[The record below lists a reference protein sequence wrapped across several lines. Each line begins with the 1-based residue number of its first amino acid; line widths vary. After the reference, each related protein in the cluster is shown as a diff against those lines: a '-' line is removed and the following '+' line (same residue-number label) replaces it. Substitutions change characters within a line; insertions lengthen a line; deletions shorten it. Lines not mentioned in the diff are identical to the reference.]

1 MNAPVSQP
9 SPGVRAEHPSIQA
22 YLAESMP
29 PEQLRRVLIVTF
41 TQWDFALGALAEIAV
56 ALRTMG
62 SDLSLAF
69 WTDHTPLRDPG
80 WSASG
85 RLARAMGSASRD
97 RHAIVALKAT
107 GVPEG
112 SFVAP
117 PIRRWKPTAPIPI
130 DGPMNRTQIRALTYH
145 GSPMGRAILQV
156 HPDTETP
163 ITDTFF
169 WSKRW
174 LLAAARSYAFV
185 FDQTLEAI
193 RRGSITAVAV
203 YNGRFLHDR
212 AASAA
217 AEFAGVPV
225 LYYDTGGIDTD
236 FDVTDAV
243 THDWTDLQRRMLA
256 MYDAWPPD
264 ERDVIG
270 CSWFDERRKHI
281 APNNSLFVENPRLGE
296 SVDLPQGKRVIAY
309 FSSSGDEIAELEIDW
324 GMFIGNQEAAL
335 QLLADECRRLP
346 DTTLVVR
353 SHPHMRMKP
362 EQDLQEWMRA
372 VDRAAPDIH
381 LDPYSSVD
389 SYALMTQADLVVTYG
404 STTGVE
410 AAYAGKP
417 VIVMGP
423 SAYDQLGCARFVA
436 TQEELAAALVDT
448 RPGSWSAAVSYGLM
462 MRRRGF
468 MLEFVRR
475 DPVDGFSLAD
485 HSFDDAPIAVR
496 HAGHLYKRFQ
506 KWRLSR

>member
-1 MNAPVSQP
+1 VSQTVP
-9 SPGVRAEHPSIQA
+9 RTRAEHSSVEA
-22 YLAESMP
+22 YLTQALS
-29 PEQLRRVLIVTF
+29 PEAARRVLIVTF

-56 ALRTMG
+56 ALRKQG
-62 SDLSLAF
+62 SDLGLAF

-80 WSASG
+80 WSSSG
-85 RLARAMGSASRD
+85 RLSKLLGSASRD
-97 RHAIVALKAT
+97 RHAMSALKAA
-107 GVPEG
+107 GVPES
-112 SFVAP
+112 SFISP
-117 PIRRWKPTAPIPI
+117 PLRGWKPTDRIPI
-130 DGPMNRTQIRALTYH
+130 TTAMNRTQIRGLTYH

-174 LLAAARSYAFV
+174 LLAAARSYAYV

-193 RRGSITAVAV
+193 RRGDFTAVAV

-256 MYDAWPPD
+256 MYEAWPEG
-264 ERDVIG
+264 ERDEIG
-270 CSWFDERRKHI
+270 SSWFEERRQHI
-281 APNNSLFVENPRLGE
+281 APNNSLFVENQRLGE
-296 SVDLPQGKRVIAY
+296 SIELPPGNRVVVY
-309 FSSSGDEIAELEIDW
+309 FSSSGDEIAELELDW
-324 GMFIGNQEAAL
+324 SMFIGTQEVAL
-335 QLLADECRRLP
+335 QLLAEECRLLP

-362 EQDLQEWMRA
+362 KQDLEEWLQA

-381 LDPYSSVD
+381 LDPYSPVD
-389 SYALMTQADLVVTYG
+389 SYTLMAQADLVVTYG

-423 SAYDQLGCARFVA
+423 SAYDQLGCARFAA
-436 TQEELAAALVDT
+436 TREDLRSALVDT
-448 RPGSWSAAVSYGLM
+448 QPGSWTAAVSYGLM
-462 MRRRGF
+462 MRRRGL
-468 MLEFVRR
+468 MLEFVKR
-475 DPVDGFSLAD
+475 DPLRGFSLAGEY
-485 HSFDDAPIAVR
+485 FDDAPIPVR
-496 HAGHLYKRFQ
+496 HAGHVYKKFQ

>member
-1 MNAPVSQP
+1 MS
-9 SPGVRAEHPSIQA
+9 
-22 YLAESMP
+22 
-29 PEQLRRVLIVTF
+29 PEQRSRVLIVTF
-41 TQWDFALGALAEIAV
+41 TQWDFALGALAEIAI
-56 ALRTMG
+56 ALRKQG
-62 SDLSLAF
+62 SELNLAF

-80 WSASG
+80 WSSSG
-85 RLARAMGSASRD
+85 RLSRLMGSASRD
-97 RHAIVALKAT
+97 RHAIAALKAS
-107 GVPEG
+107 GVSAG
-112 SFVAP
+112 CFISP
-117 PIRRWKPTAPIPI
+117 PVRRWKPTAEIPI
-130 DGPMNRTQIRALTYH
+130 DRPMNRTQIRALTYH

-156 HPDTETP
+156 NPDTETP

-174 LLAAARSYAFV
+174 LLAAARSYAYV

-193 RRGSITAVAV
+193 RGGGITAVAV

-256 MYDAWPPD
+256 MYAAWPED
-264 ERDVIG
+264 ERDAIG
-270 CSWFDERRKHI
+270 SSWFEERRQHT
-281 APNNSLFVENPRLGE
+281 ALNNRLFVESQRLGE
-296 SVDLPQGKRVIAY
+296 TIDIPDGKRVIVY
-309 FSSSGDEIAELEIDW
+309 FSSSGDEIAELELDW
-324 GMFIGNQEAAL
+324 SMFLGTQEVAL
-335 QLLADECRRLP
+335 QMLADECRLLP
-346 DTTLVVR
+346 NTTLVVR

-362 EQDLQEWMRA
+362 KQDLDEWLQA

-389 SYALMTQADLVVTYG
+389 SYTLMAQADLVATYG

-423 SAYDQLGCARFVA
+423 SAYDQLGCARFVS
-436 TQEELAAALVDT
+436 TREQLTSALVET
-448 RPGSWSAAVSYGLM
+448 QPGSWPAAVSYGLM
-462 MRRRGF
+462 MRRRGL
-468 MLEFVRR
+468 MLEFVQR
-475 DPVDGFSLAD
+475 DPVDGFSLANER
-485 HSFDDAPIAVR
+485 FDDAPIAVR